1 MIKYRIFDNM
11 ERCTEEEVQRLLLE
25 MDEKRRDEALRYKHL
40 AGRFACLKSYAMLWE
55 MLREDHVI
63 EPGQLPD
70 FVYNPHGKPRLADV
84 EGVHFNIS
92 HCPHAIAVM
101 TGNMEVGIDV
111 ERYVSPSES
120 LLNYTMNDDE
130 IAEVKADAMAERA
143 FARLWTRKEA
153 LGKLYGTGLT
163 KSMKVMLNDIDKD
176 IVLRTWVNEEKK
188 YACTLAYYRQDA
200 GTEIDDTVKG

>member
-25 MDEKRRDEALRYKHL
+25 MDEKRREEALRYKHL

-84 EGVHFNIS
+84 
-92 HCPHAIAVM
+92 
-101 TGNMEVGIDV
+101 
-111 ERYVSPSES
+111 
-120 LLNYTMNDDE
+120 LNYTMNDDE

-143 FARLWTRKEA
+143 FAKLWTRKEA

-163 KSMKVMLNDIDKD
+163 KSMKVMLNDIDND